1 MLKKGELQVIRGS
14 KLGHEEISYE
24 FDEFPFKSSKNSLQI
39 LPKSFLQV
47 QNQPTL
53 PSRCSLICSMVEH
66 PEQLM
71 ALEGDGMGGA
81 HPVPIGLTKEV
92 GENSKAEGKRVLV
105 INMIGARKPSQ
116 CFLAVGFFLSV
127 LLVSSR

>member
-1 MLKKGELQVIRGS
+1 
-14 KLGHEEISYE
+14 
-24 FDEFPFKSSKNSLQI
+24 
-39 LPKSFLQV
+39 
-47 QNQPTL
+47 
-53 PSRCSLICSMVEH
+53 
-66 PEQLM
+66 M

-81 HPVPIGLTKEV
+81 HPVPIDSTKEV

-105 INMIGARKPSQ
+105 IDMTGAHKPSQ